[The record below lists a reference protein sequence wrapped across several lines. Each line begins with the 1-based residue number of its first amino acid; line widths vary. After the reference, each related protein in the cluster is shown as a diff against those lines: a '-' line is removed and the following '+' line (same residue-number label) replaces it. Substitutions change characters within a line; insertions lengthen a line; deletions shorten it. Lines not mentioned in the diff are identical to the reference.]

1 MVSSY
6 KTMGNSSNSSNSDTI
21 IILLFMMISAF
32 ISSFISV
39 VAYLYTRP
47 KEGDVCAGEDENAE
61 YKINEKGKCQFEGCK
76 SDYITYNH
84 KCMKPLFNAPEK
96 FGEQEEVDNPD
107 PGPDN
112 IYDQIGE
119 SEDYVAIPYPPY
131 PFGDTTVPKNSIG
144 VLESGGEG
152 PAIELE
158 PGKLIR
164 SRNEKF
170 GIHNDSSTGEIKLHI
185 FDKGEFKVLIQWDES
200 NKVPGTTKETTSLK
214 IGDDGRLNYGNQSK
228 GQIRDAGQVIRLY
241 LTELDDGHV
250 QISMHGKTDGIVEH
264 LYKFI

>member
-6 KTMGNSSNSSNSDTI
+6 KTMGNNSSNSDTI

-39 VAYLYTRP
+39 VAYLSTRP

-61 YKINEKGKCQFEGCK
+61 YKINEKGKCQFEECK
-76 SDYITYNH
+76 SGYITYNH
-84 KCMKPLFNAPEK
+84 KCMKPLFDAPEE
-96 FGEQEEVDNPD
+96 FGEPEVENPD
-107 PGPDN
+107 PATDN
-112 IYDQIGE
+112 IYDQLGE
-119 SEDYVAIPYPPY
+119 SEDYEAEPYPPY
-131 PFGDTTVPKNSIG
+131 PFGNTTVPKNSVG

-152 PAIELE
+152 PAIVLE

-185 FDKGEFKVLIQWDES
+185 FDKGEFKVLLQWDES

-214 IGDDGRLNYGNQSK
+214 IDDNGRLSYGNQSD
-228 GQIRDAGQVIRLY
+228 GQYRDAGQVVRLY

-250 QISMHGKTDGIVEH
+250 TVSIHGKQDGIVEV